1 MNKSL
6 NVFPGSLLAQ
16 MKKPGNEARIAGCRL
31 ILAWF
36 PGFFVRARGEPGNTF
51 INSFIIFILF
61 IKKIAVNT
69 VFTAIFFTKRLCL

>member
-6 NVFPGSLLAQ
+6 NVFPGSPLAQ

-36 PGFFVRARGEPGNTF
+36 TGFFVRARGEPGNTF
-51 INSFIIFILF
+51 ISSFILF